1 MSQKCTS
8 KVGLIIYHLFPWLT
22 SSKEH
27 NISLLYEDTWWFRK
41 FGCSFLFGITLLILN
56 LLWMFFEIMIT
67 YQQKMAENIIVFVLM
82 KFHSEMD
89 MLNEIAGLFISIF
102 WEATEKLQNKPNFVN
117 LSNRHVFVKKVQ
129 LMRIKTFTKITL
141 KNSCTKIYLLI
152 IWQFFLHFIKK

>member
-1 MSQKCTS
+1 
-8 KVGLIIYHLFPWLT
+8 
-22 SSKEH
+22 
-27 NISLLYEDTWWFRK
+27 
-41 FGCSFLFGITLLILN
+41 
-56 LLWMFFEIMIT
+56 MFFEIMIT

-89 MLNEIAGLFISIF
+89 MLNEIARLFISIF

-152 IWQFFLHFIKK
+152 I